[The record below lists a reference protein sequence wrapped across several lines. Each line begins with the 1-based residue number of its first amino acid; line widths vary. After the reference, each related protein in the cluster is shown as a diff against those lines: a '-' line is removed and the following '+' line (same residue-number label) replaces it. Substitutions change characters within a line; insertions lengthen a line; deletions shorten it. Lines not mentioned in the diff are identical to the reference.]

1 MKRRLCALAGGA
13 LRDVRD
19 LRTRRWRGAAT
30 GDGNRP
36 VEVRERKV
44 QAIWVR
50 R

>member
-19 LRTRRWRGAAT
+19 HRTHRWRGPAT
-30 GDGNRP
+30 GGGNRP
-36 VEVRERKV
+36 VEVRERKA